1 MAISVRKNVNELIWA
16 LHRRLLGCASGSL
29 DFARDDEWGSRH
41 RQSCK
46 NPLDN
51 RLARNRLCFRFVAN
65 DNAMTQDIG
74 ADALDVLRG
83 DVAASVQESMST
95 RGQREINCGARG
107 GSVTNQTLQL
117 QVIRRRLPCRPN
129 NVDDVILYSIVYV
142 NVVHDIARCD
152 DVLRID
158 HR

>member
-1 MAISVRKNVNELIWA
+1 M
-16 LHRRLLGCASGSL
+16 
-29 DFARDDEWGSRH
+29 GSRH
-41 RQSCK
+41 RQSRE

-51 RLARNRLCFRFVAN
+51 RLARDRLCFRFVAN
-65 DNAMTQDIG
+65 DDAMAQNVGT
-74 ADALDVLRG
+74 DALDVLRC

-95 RGQREINCGARG
+95 RGQREINCGAGRG
-107 GSVTNQTLQL
+107 AVTNQTFQL
-117 QVIRRRLPCRPN
+117 QVIRCRLPRRPN